1 MNLGRYLVKVVIDV
15 LTFSGFLTRTAWGCA
30 FLLEVEGIF
39 AEEVVLVL
47 GVEFLSCN
55 V

>member
-1 MNLGRYLVKVVIDV
+1 MNLSSYLVKVVIDV
-15 LTFSGFLTRTAWGCA
+15 LAFSGCLTRAARGCA